1 MIKYLISTTEKYRMN
16 NEEEALKFI
25 EESKNDNRYILSR
38 YSSQKKE
45 IKQKGEVIDEYVVV
59 TLTKLFNAEKEPE
72 DRIEVDYS
80 KESAF

>member
-1 MIKYLISTTEKYRMN
+1 MN
-16 NEEEALKFI
+16 NEEEALRFI
-25 EESKNDNRYILSR
+25 EESKNDSKYVLSK

-59 TLTKLFNAEKEPE
+59 TLTKQFNTEKEPE
-72 DRIEVDYS
+72 DRIEVNYA